1 VAQTN
6 TQGGSKFRGQVTCE
20 SFTHLSVKLGRV
32 RRPHGEWESSPFH
45 LRGAANEIFAEG
57 VNRIQMHSFSYS
69 PPEIPYPGWRM
80 YAELQLNRNSPWW
93 HHINPLTTWL
103 ARNHWL
109 LQAGRPVADALVY
122 PVASDPPDGPFREQ
136 GSQQPV
142 SARDA
147 VDGANRFT
155 LPFIPAAQ
163 AAGAYEAK
171 TIILT
176 APPASTEEVE
186 HLLSLVEGGAT
197 LHSTSSLPE
206 AWAVNSRPLPSET
219 IRRLAAMTSAGRI
232 RDARS
237 EGWASA
243 LAASRTVRWTPAAA
257 ELSFQRRR
265 VDGRDLYFVVNL
277 GDDFEGE
284 VSFPQTGGLWEV
296 WDADHGSIRPA
307 AQLSARGGRTHLR
320 LSLRHAESTWISSS
334 SGDQGPP
341 VQVVRASGGS
351 FHYSETGL
359 LLGCFDRAGQHEVT
373 LSNGE
378 SRSIDVSIPAPVL
391 LDGPWSLSVRSEQ
404 ALSPQRP
411 VTLRLERL
419 VSWRQIAELR
429 RYAGSA
435 TYTTEFDLPEKMCR
449 PDVAVVLDL
458 GEVYE
463 LANVEVNGHAVGTVW
478 CGPFSIEV
486 TDAVRPGRNQLRL
499 EVPNQMKNSL
509 ERSDGFARALGG
521 DGKRS
526 PEPDATADFYMR
538 PSGLLGPVVLRAT
551 GRVVI
556 APANLLERN

>member
-1 VAQTN
+1 MKFTLLATLLLALCPLACADEPGNRIVLDIPWSPVATRNGEGAFVTLKTGRVVLYYNQFS
-6 TQGGSKFRGQVTCE
+6 GGSSDFDRNAIMEVH
-20 SFTHLSVKLGRV
+20 SDD
-32 RRPHGEWESSPFH
+32 
-45 LRGAANEIFAEG
+45 EG
-57 VNRIQMHSFSYS
+57 VTWSKPRVAIT
-69 PPEIPYPGWRM
+69 PPEG
-80 YAELQLNRNSPWW
+80 
-93 HHINPLTTWL
+93 
-103 ARNHWL
+103 
-109 LQAGRPVADALVY
+109 
-122 PVASDPPDGPFREQ
+122 
-136 GSQQPV
+136 
-142 SARDA
+142 
-147 VDGANRFT
+147 
-155 LPFIPAAQ
+155 
-163 AAGAYEAK
+163 
-171 TIILT
+171 
-176 APPASTEEVE
+176 
-186 HLLSLVEGGAT
+186 
-197 LHSTSSLPE
+197 
-206 AWAVNSRPLPSET
+206 NSRPLPSET

-243 LAASRTVRWTPAAA
+243 LAASRTVSWTPAAA

-334 SGDQGPP
+334 AGDQGPP

-419 VSWRQIAELR
+419 VSWRQLAELR

-526 PEPDATADFYMR
+526 PEPDATADFYTR
-538 PSGLLGPVVLRAT
+538 PSGLLGPVVLRAA